1 MLLSLWIISKSGG
14 LIFQRD
20 FADRLSKLSTNDYL
34 VLAGTFHSVHAI
46 SSRLAPAA
54 APSPSSGIETLEA
67 DTFTL
72 TCHQT
77 PTGIKFLL
85 LTDPQQPQ
93 VDSLVRRVYD
103 LYADYVMKNP
113 FYTPE
118 MPVRC
123 ELFDVHLAKYVKAVN
138 G

>member
-1 MLLSLWIISKSGG
+1 MFLGLWIINKAGG

-20 FADRLSKLSTNDYL
+20 FASDVALAKVSTNDYL

-46 SSRLAPAA
+46 AA
-54 APSPSSGIETLEA
+54 RISPLPGSSGITSLET

-77 PTGIKFLL
+77 HTGTKFLIF
-85 LTDPQQPQ
+85 TDPYHQNIDQ
-93 VDSLVRRVYD
+93 LVRKVYD

-113 FYTPE
+113 FFTPE

-123 ELFDVHLAKYVKAVN
+123 EQFDVHLAKLVRSLN

>member
-1 MLLSLWIISKSGG
+1 MFLGLWIINKAGG

-20 FADRLSKLSTNDYL
+20 FGESLARLSTNDYL

-46 SSRLAPAA
+46 ASRI
-54 APSPSSGIETLEA
+54 SPVPGSSGIETLET

-77 PTGIKFLL
+77 PTGIKFLVV
-85 LTDPQQPQ
+85 TSPGHANIAG
-93 VDSLVRRVYD
+93 LVRQVYD

-123 ELFDVHLAKYVKAVN
+123 EQFDANLLKLVKAVN
-138 G
+138 